1 MQHTERVFNRFAAAY
16 VRGSLSADDANAAA
30 VLWALPIDDLSTE
43 QLETIYQQGIAAGL
57 RLHRFKRTMAL
68 ARVRR
73 VIGLLHSLQPAT
85 LLDIGSGRGTFLWP
99 LLDTFPDLPVTAIDA
114 SPQRAA
120 ELQAVH
126 SGGITRLSALYR
138 DTTALDFA
146 DNAFDTV
153 TALEVLEH
161 IADAQAAVAEI
172 VRVAQRFVVVSVP
185 SKEDDNP
192 EHIHLFDKTQLQT
205 LFSQAGAQRIQC
217 DYVLNHLIA
226 VIKLQRDAR

>member
-1 MQHTERVFNRFAAAY
+1 MQHTEHIFDRFAAAY
-16 VRGSLSADDANAAA
+16 VRGCLSVNDNDE
-30 VLWALPIDDLSTE
+30 VDDLWSTSIDE
-43 QLETIYQQGIAAGL
+43 LSPAQLETIYQKGIAAGL

-99 LLDTFPDLPVTAIDA
+99 LLDTFPHLPVTAIDA
-114 SPQRAA
+114 SSQRAT
-120 ELQAVH
+120 ELHAVH
-126 SGGITRLSALYR
+126 SGGITQLSALHM
-138 DTTALDFA
+138 DVTTLDFA

-161 IADAQAAVAEI
+161 IGDIQTAVAEI
-172 VRVAQRFVVVSVP
+172 VRVAKRFVVVSVP

-192 EHIHLFDKTQLQT
+192 EHIHLFDNTQLQA
-205 LFSQAGAQRIQC
+205 LFNQAGAQRVQC

-226 VIKLQRDAR
+226 VIKV